1 MIHNFENTE
10 SWEHMA
16 TNTLKLG
23 NSKLASPPSSLA
35 SRPISLHLPS
45 INYKVYPFESF
56 TPSPFEKM
64 LCSWYPDFVH
74 IRIFVGIHE
83 TIKNNQEDLKH

>member
-1 MIHNFENTE
+1 
-10 SWEHMA
+10 
-16 TNTLKLG
+16 LG
-23 NSKLASPPSSLA
+23 RQGWQHIKVRQKQSGISPTSLG
-35 SRPISLHLPS
+35 SRPISLHSPS

-64 LCSWYPDFVH
+64 LGNWFPEFVH
-74 IRIFVGIHE
+74 IHVSVGIHE